1 MLLAVSLSTLA
12 VPIVAQSTGAAK
24 APNGGQTTL
33 RQSKGPRPVG
43 TKHGVPSRKLASG
56 EAARLARNEGDA
68 NAEERDLRDES
79 RGHLAS
85 AKHVPKQKTQVS
97 KASHPSRNTAAPK
110 MTSVNQHRA
119 TPQLKTGQLTT
130 NHAAHLTTKKVS
142 LHPSAHS
149 KSTHGSRTSTTKDG
163 AQDSQ
168 QQDKSSPEI
177 HLKQHNAR
185 MF

>member
-1 MLLAVSLSTLA
+1 MLLAVSFSTLA
-12 VPIVAQSTGAAK
+12 VPIVAQSTDAAK
-24 APNGGQTTL
+24 APDGRKATVRL
-33 RQSKGPRPVG
+33 SKGQRPVG

-68 NAEERDLRDES
+68 NAEEHDLRDEN
-79 RGHLAS
+79 RAHLAP
-85 AKHVPKQKTQVS
+85 AKHVPKQKAQVS

-130 NHAAHLTTKKVS
+130 NRAAHLTTKKVS
-142 LHPSAHS
+142 LHPQVHS
-149 KSTHGSRTSTTKDG
+149 KSAQKSRTSTTKDG